1 MTMNKF
7 KDDFYEEFQKLCKSY
22 GLKPGDKEVK
32 NAVRGLNESLQTT
45 KTESRFF
52 GKDYSLEDQDYKD
65 FAEFQSKI
73 VQGCIDFINS
83 HPKIQEIIETK
94 RKELTEEWNKDYTGK
109 YPMIP
114 DTRVYFGVDGLEESL
129 KNGNWT
135 PFTDSFLDLCIGNIS
150 ILGVM

>member
-1 MTMNKF
+1 MSRF
-7 KDDFYEEFQKLCKSY
+7 KDDFYGEFQKLCKSH

-32 NAVRGLNESLQTT
+32 DAVRCLNESLLTT
-45 KTESRFF
+45 KTEPRFF

-65 FAEFQSKI
+65 FAEFHGKI

-83 HPKIQEIIETK
+83 HPKVQGIIENK

-114 DTRVYFGVDGLEESL
+114 DTRVYFGVDRLEESL

-135 PFTDSFLDLCIGNIS
+135 PFTDSFLVLYIGNIS
-150 ILGVM
+150 VLGVM

>member
-1 MTMNKF
+1 MSKF
-7 KDDFYEEFQKLCKSY
+7 KDDFYEDFQKLCKSH

-32 NAVRGLNESLQTT
+32 DVVRDLNETLLTT
-45 KTESRFF
+45 KTESRLF
-52 GKDYSLEDQDYKD
+52 GKDYSLGDQDYKD
-65 FAEFQSKI
+65 FAEFQGKI

-83 HPKIQEIIETK
+83 HPGVQEIIETK
-94 RKELTEEWNKDYTGK
+94 RKELTEEWNKDYTSK

-135 PFTDSFLDLCIGNIS
+135 PFTDSFLDLCIGNVS
-150 ILGVM
+150 VLGVM

>member
-1 MTMNKF
+1 MSKF
-7 KDDFYEEFQKLCKSY
+7 KDDFYGEFQKLCKSH
-22 GLKPGDKEVK
+22 GLKLGDNEVK
-32 NAVRGLNESLQTT
+32 DAVRSLNETLLTT
-45 KTESRFF
+45 KTKPRFF

-65 FAEFQSKI
+65 FAELQGKI

-83 HPKIQEIIETK
+83 HPKIQEVIETK
-94 RKELTEEWNKDYTGK
+94 RKELTKEWNKDYTGK

-150 ILGVM
+150 VLGVM

>member
-1 MTMNKF
+1 MDKF
-7 KDDFYEEFQKLCKSY
+7 KDDFYKEFQALCKSH
-22 GLKPGDKEVK
+22 GLKPWDREVK
-32 NAVRGLNESLQTT
+32 DAVRNLNETLLTT
-45 KTESRFF
+45 ETEPRFF
-52 GKDYSLEDQDYKD
+52 GKDYSPEDKDYQD

-83 HPKIQEIIETK
+83 HPGIQKIIGDK
-94 RKELTEEWNKDYTGK
+94 KKELTEEWNKDYTGK

-135 PFTDSFLDLCIGNIS
+135 PFTDSYLDLCIGNIS

>member
-1 MTMNKF
+1 MSKF
-7 KDDFYEEFQKLCKSY
+7 KDDFYEEFYKLCKSH
-22 GLKPGDKEVK
+22 GFKPGDKEVK
-32 NAVRGLNESLQTT
+32 DVVRGLNESLLTT

-52 GKDYSLEDQDYKD
+52 GKDYSLEDQDYQD
-65 FAEFQSKI
+65 FSEFQNKI

-83 HPKIQEIIETK
+83 HPKVQKIIETK

-129 KNGNWT
+129 KKGNWT

-150 ILGVM
+150 VLGVM

>member
-1 MTMNKF
+1 MNKF
-7 KDDFYEEFQKLCKSY
+7 KDDFYKGFYNLCKSY
-22 GLKPGDKEVK
+22 GLKPGDKEAK
-32 NAVRGLNESLQTT
+32 DAVRDLNETLLTS
-45 KTESRFF
+45 KTEQRFF
-52 GKDYSLEDQDYKD
+52 GKDYSLEDQEYKD
-65 FAEFQSKI
+65 FSEFQGKI

-83 HPKIQEIIETK
+83 HPGVQKIIEDK
-94 RKELTEEWNKDYTGK
+94 KKELTEEWNKDYTGK

-135 PFTDSFLDLCIGNIS
+135 PFTDSYLDLCVGGVS